1 MIINQQLRFL
11 RNFQSKSSSMF
22 GIKTWLKVEG
32 PYDKCKDYELRGDP
46 KEYYSLIMEA
56 ASFDKMT

>member
-1 MIINQQLRFL
+1 
-11 RNFQSKSSSMF
+11 MF

-46 KEYYSLIMEA
+46 KEYYSLIMEV
-56 ASFDKMT
+56 ASFDNMTGSV